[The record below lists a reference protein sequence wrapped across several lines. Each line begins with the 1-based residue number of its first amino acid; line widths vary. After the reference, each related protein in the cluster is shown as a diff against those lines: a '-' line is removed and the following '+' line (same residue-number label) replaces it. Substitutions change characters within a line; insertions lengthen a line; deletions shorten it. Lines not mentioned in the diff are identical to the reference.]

1 VKEKFKGRKGALEN
15 ERGREG
21 LGVEVEVEDVD
32 GG

>member
-21 LGVEVEVEDVD
+21 LGVGVEVEDID

>member
-21 LGVEVEVEDVD
+21 LGVGVEVEDVD